1 MTVYIRF
8 LAIFAT
14 IITQK
19 PIKMKKTLLLLAAL
33 LPLCLSAQDEE
44 GWSHN
49 GLTGF
54 NLSQTSFT
62 NWSEGGQ
69 NVVSDNV
76 YLNGS
81 LNYKK
86 GKLSWTNDLNS
97 TYGQNFT
104 EENGWRKGMDN
115 LNFASKL
122 GHQITEK
129 LYYAALLDFKS
140 QFADGY
146 KYTDNSKELISKLLT
161 PSYLNVSVGLD
172 YKPNSHIA
180 VYYSPVAGK
189 LTMVT
194 DTTFSVKYGID
205 PGKKVKP
212 QLGSIFKV
220 NVDYKFFEDK
230 VTFKSVLDLFTAYDD
245 SFGNID
251 VNWDVLIGYNLTKLL
266 TLTFQST
273 LKYDDDI
280 KTVDSDGNPH
290 GAKVQFKEMVG
301 LGLSYKF

>member
-1 MTVYIRF
+1 M
-8 LAIFAT
+8 
-14 IITQK
+14 
-19 PIKMKKTLLLLAAL
+19 
-33 LPLCLSAQDEE
+33 LPLTLVAQEEE

-49 GLTGF
+49 GLAGF
-54 NLSQTSFT
+54 NLSQTAFT
-62 NWSEGGQ
+62 NWSAGGE
-69 NVVSDNV
+69 NTVADNI
-76 YLNGS
+76 YFNGS

-86 GKLSWTNDLNS
+86 DKLSWTNDLSAN
-97 TYGQNFT
+97 YGQNFT
-104 EENGWRKGMDN
+104 DNTGWRKSIDN

-122 GHQITEK
+122 GHQITETV
-129 LYYAALLDFKS
+129 YYAALLDFKS
-140 QFADGY
+140 QLADGY
-146 KYTDNSKELISKLLT
+146 KYTDDDKTLVSKFLT
-161 PSYLNVSVGLD
+161 PSYLNLSVGID

-194 DTTFSVKYGID
+194 DTLLSEAYGID
-205 PGKKVKP
+205 AGKKVKP

-220 NVDYKFFEDK
+220 NVDYTFFEDK
-230 VTFKSVLDLFTAYDD
+230 VTLKSVLDLFTAYDD
-245 SFGNID
+245 TFGKVD

-280 KTVDSDGNPH
+280 KTYSVDDAGKKIER

-301 LGLSYKF
+301 LGISYKF

>member
-1 MTVYIRF
+1 
-8 LAIFAT
+8 
-14 IITQK
+14 
-19 PIKMKKTLLLLAAL
+19 MKKAFFLLAAL
-33 LPLCLSAQDEE
+33 LPLTLVAQEEEE

-49 GLTGF
+49 GLAGF
-54 NLSQTSFT
+54 NLSQTAFT
-62 NWSEGGQ
+62 NWSAGGE
-69 NVVSDNV
+69 NTVADNI
-76 YLNGS
+76 YFNGS

-86 GKLSWTNDLNS
+86 DKLSWTNDLSAN
-97 TYGQNFT
+97 YGQNFT
-104 EENGWRKGMDN
+104 QNTGWRKSIDN

-122 GHQITEK
+122 GHQINETV
-129 LYYAALLDFKS
+129 YYAALLDFKS
-140 QFADGY
+140 QLADGY
-146 KYTDNSKELISKLLT
+146 KYTDDDKTLVSKFLT
-161 PSYLNVSVGLD
+161 PSYLNVSVGID

-194 DTTFSVKYGID
+194 DTLLSEAYGID
-205 PGKKVKP
+205 AGKKVRP

-220 NVDYKFFEDK
+220 NVDYTFFEDK
-230 VTFKSVLDLFTAYDD
+230 VTLKSVLDLFTAYDD
-245 SFGNID
+245 TFGKVD

-280 KTVDSDGNPH
+280 KTVDDEGNIR

-301 LGLSYKF
+301 LGISYKF

>member
-1 MTVYIRF
+1 MN
-8 LAIFAT
+8 
-14 IITQK
+14 
-19 PIKMKKTLLLLAAL
+19 KTLLLLAAL
-33 LPLCLSAQDEE
+33 LPLSLAAQEEEE
-44 GWSHN
+44 GWTHD
-49 GLTGF
+49 GLAGF

-69 NVVSDNV
+69 NTVADNV

-86 GKLSWTNDLNS
+86 DKLSWTNDLSVN
-97 TYGQNFT
+97 YGQNFT
-104 EENGWRKGMDN
+104 EEGGWRKSLDN
-115 LNFASKL
+115 INFASKL
-122 GHQITEK
+122 GHQINDK
-129 LYYAALLDFKS
+129 FYYAALLDFKS
-140 QFADGY
+140 QMADGY
-146 KYTDNSKELISKLLT
+146 KYTDDSKVLISKLLT
-161 PSYLNVSVGLD
+161 PSYLNLSLGID
-172 YKPNSHIA
+172 YKPNGHVA
-180 VYYSPVAGK
+180 AYFSPVAGK

-194 DTTFSVKYGID
+194 DTVFSTKYGID
-205 PGKKVKP
+205 AGKKVRP
-212 QLGSIFKV
+212 QLGAIFKL
-220 NVDYKFFEDK
+220 NVDYKFLEDK

-245 SFGNID
+245 SFGKVD

-280 KTVDSDGNPH
+280 KTTDNEGNIR

>member
-1 MTVYIRF
+1 
-8 LAIFAT
+8 
-14 IITQK
+14 
-19 PIKMKKTLLLLAAL
+19 MKKAFFLLAAL
-33 LPLCLSAQDEE
+33 LPLTLVAQEEEE

-49 GLTGF
+49 GLAGF
-54 NLSQTSFT
+54 NLSQTAFT
-62 NWSEGGQ
+62 NWSAGGE
-69 NVVSDNV
+69 NTVADNI
-76 YLNGS
+76 YFNGS

-86 GKLSWTNDLNS
+86 DKLSWTNDLSAN
-97 TYGQNFT
+97 YGQNFT
-104 EENGWRKGMDN
+104 QNTGWRKSIDN

-122 GHQITEK
+122 GHQINETV
-129 LYYAALLDFKS
+129 YYAALLDFKS
-140 QFADGY
+140 QLADGY
-146 KYTDNSKELISKLLT
+146 KYTDDDKTLVSKFLT
-161 PSYLNVSVGLD
+161 PSYLNVSVGID

-194 DTTFSVKYGID
+194 DTLLSEAYGID
-205 PGKKVKP
+205 AGKKVRP

-220 NVDYKFFEDK
+220 NVDYTFYEDK
-230 VTFKSVLDLFTAYDD
+230 VTLKSVLDLFTAYDD
-245 SFGNID
+245 TFGKVD

-280 KTVDSDGNPH
+280 KTVDDEGNIR

>member
-1 MTVYIRF
+1 M
-8 LAIFAT
+8 
-14 IITQK
+14 
-19 PIKMKKTLLLLAAL
+19 
-33 LPLCLSAQDEE
+33 LPLTLVAQEEE

-49 GLTGF
+49 GLAGF
-54 NLSQTSFT
+54 NLSQTAFT
-62 NWSEGGQ
+62 NWSAGGE
-69 NVVSDNV
+69 NTVADNI
-76 YLNGS
+76 YFNGS

-86 GKLSWTNDLNS
+86 DKLSWTNDLSAN
-97 TYGQNFT
+97 YGQNFT
-104 EENGWRKGMDN
+104 DNTGWRKSIDN

-122 GHQITEK
+122 GHQITETV
-129 LYYAALLDFKS
+129 YYAALLDFKS
-140 QFADGY
+140 QLADGY
-146 KYTDNSKELISKLLT
+146 KYTDDDKTLVSKFLT
-161 PSYLNVSVGLD
+161 PSYLNLSVGID

-194 DTTFSVKYGID
+194 DTLLSEAYGID
-205 PGKKVKP
+205 AGKKVKP

-220 NVDYKFFEDK
+220 NVDYTFFEDK
-230 VTFKSVLDLFTAYDD
+230 VTLKSVLDLFTAYDD
-245 SFGNID
+245 TFGKVD

-280 KTVDSDGNPH
+280 KTYSVDDAGKKIEH

-301 LGLSYKF
+301 LGISYKF

>member
-1 MTVYIRF
+1 
-8 LAIFAT
+8 
-14 IITQK
+14 
-19 PIKMKKTLLLLAAL
+19 MKKAFFLLAAM
-33 LPLCLSAQDEE
+33 LPLTLVAQEEE

-49 GLTGF
+49 GLAGF
-54 NLSQTSFT
+54 NLSQTAFT
-62 NWSEGGQ
+62 NWSAGGE
-69 NVVSDNV
+69 NTVADNI
-76 YLNGS
+76 YFNGS

-86 GKLSWTNDLNS
+86 DKLSWTNDLSAN
-97 TYGQNFT
+97 YGQNFT
-104 EENGWRKGMDN
+104 DNTGWRKSIDN

-122 GHQITEK
+122 GHQISETV
-129 LYYAALLDFKS
+129 YYAALLDFKS
-140 QFADGY
+140 QMADGY
-146 KYTDNSKELISKLLT
+146 KYTDDDKTLVSKFLT
-161 PSYLNVSVGLD
+161 PSYLNLSVGID

-194 DTTFSVKYGID
+194 DTLLSEAYGID
-205 PGKKVKP
+205 AGKKVKP

-220 NVDYKFFEDK
+220 NVDYTFFEDK
-230 VTFKSVLDLFTAYDD
+230 VTLKSVLDLFTAYDD
-245 SFGNID
+245 SFGKID

-280 KTVDSDGNPH
+280 KTADSEGNIR

-301 LGLSYKF
+301 LGISYKF

>member
-1 MTVYIRF
+1 
-8 LAIFAT
+8 
-14 IITQK
+14 
-19 PIKMKKTLLLLAAL
+19 MKKAFFLLAAL
-33 LPLCLSAQDEE
+33 LPLTLVAQEEEE

-49 GLTGF
+49 GLAGF
-54 NLSQTSFT
+54 NLSQTAFT
-62 NWSEGGQ
+62 NWSAGGE
-69 NVVSDNV
+69 NTVADNI
-76 YLNGS
+76 YFNGS

-86 GKLSWTNDLNS
+86 DKLSWTNDLSAN
-97 TYGQNFT
+97 YGQNFT
-104 EENGWRKGMDN
+104 QNTGWRKSIDN

-122 GHQITEK
+122 GHQINETV
-129 LYYAALLDFKS
+129 YYAALLDFKS
-140 QFADGY
+140 QLADGY
-146 KYTDNSKELISKLLT
+146 KYTDDDKTLVSKFLT
-161 PSYLNVSVGLD
+161 PSYLNVSVGID

-194 DTTFSVKYGID
+194 DTLLSEAYGID
-205 PGKKVKP
+205 AGKKVRP

-220 NVDYKFFEDK
+220 NVDYTFYEDK
-230 VTFKSVLDLFTAYDD
+230 VTLKSVLDLFTAYDD
-245 SFGNID
+245 TFGKVD

-280 KTVDSDGNPH
+280 KTVDDEGNIR

-301 LGLSYKF
+301 LGISYKF

>member
-1 MTVYIRF
+1 
-8 LAIFAT
+8 
-14 IITQK
+14 
-19 PIKMKKTLLLLAAL
+19 MKKAFLLLAAL
-33 LPLCLSAQDEE
+33 LPLTLVAQEEE

-49 GLTGF
+49 GLAGF
-54 NLSQTSFT
+54 NLSQTAFT
-62 NWSEGGQ
+62 NWSAGGE
-69 NVVSDNV
+69 NTVADNI
-76 YLNGS
+76 YFNGS

-86 GKLSWTNDLNS
+86 DKLSWTNDLSAN
-97 TYGQNFT
+97 YGQNFT
-104 EENGWRKGMDN
+104 DNTGWRKSIDN

-122 GHQITEK
+122 GHQITETV
-129 LYYAALLDFKS
+129 YYAALLDFKS
-140 QFADGY
+140 QLADGY
-146 KYTDNSKELISKLLT
+146 KYTDDDKTLVSKFLT
-161 PSYLNVSVGLD
+161 PSYLNLSVGID

-194 DTTFSVKYGID
+194 DTLLSEAYGID
-205 PGKKVKP
+205 AGKKVKP

-220 NVDYKFFEDK
+220 NVDYTFFEDK
-230 VTFKSVLDLFTAYDD
+230 VTLKSVLDLFTAYDD
-245 SFGNID
+245 TFGKVD

-280 KTVDSDGNPH
+280 KTMDSEDNIR

-301 LGLSYKF
+301 LGISYKF

>member
-1 MTVYIRF
+1 M
-8 LAIFAT
+8 
-14 IITQK
+14 
-19 PIKMKKTLLLLAAL
+19 
-33 LPLCLSAQDEE
+33 LPLTLVAQEEE

-49 GLTGF
+49 GLAGF
-54 NLSQTSFT
+54 NLSQTAFT
-62 NWSEGGQ
+62 NWSAGGE
-69 NVVSDNV
+69 NTVADNI
-76 YLNGS
+76 YFNGS

-86 GKLSWTNDLNS
+86 DKLSWTNDLSAN
-97 TYGQNFT
+97 YGQNFT
-104 EENGWRKGMDN
+104 DNTGWRKSIDN

-122 GHQITEK
+122 GHQITETV
-129 LYYAALLDFKS
+129 YYAALLDFKS
-140 QFADGY
+140 QLADGY
-146 KYTDNSKELISKLLT
+146 KYTDDDKTLVSKFLT
-161 PSYLNVSVGLD
+161 PSYLNLSVGID

-194 DTTFSVKYGID
+194 DTLLSEAYGID
-205 PGKKVKP
+205 AGKKVKP

-220 NVDYKFFEDK
+220 NVDYTFFEDK
-230 VTFKSVLDLFTAYDD
+230 VTLKSVLDLFTAYDD
-245 SFGNID
+245 TFGKVD

-280 KTVDSDGNPH
+280 KTADSEGNIR

-301 LGLSYKF
+301 LGISYKF

>member
-1 MTVYIRF
+1 
-8 LAIFAT
+8 
-14 IITQK
+14 
-19 PIKMKKTLLLLAAL
+19 MKKAFFLLAAM
-33 LPLCLSAQDEE
+33 LPLTLVAQEEE

-49 GLTGF
+49 GLAGF
-54 NLSQTSFT
+54 NLSQTAFT
-62 NWSEGGQ
+62 NWSAGGE
-69 NVVSDNV
+69 NTVADNI
-76 YLNGS
+76 YFNGS

-86 GKLSWTNDLNS
+86 DKLSWTNDLSAN
-97 TYGQNFT
+97 YGQNFT
-104 EENGWRKGMDN
+104 DNTGWRKSIDN

-122 GHQITEK
+122 GHQITETV
-129 LYYAALLDFKS
+129 YYAALLDFKS
-140 QFADGY
+140 QLADGY
-146 KYTDNSKELISKLLT
+146 KYTDDDKTLVSKFLT
-161 PSYLNVSVGLD
+161 PSYLNLSVGID

-194 DTTFSVKYGID
+194 DTLLSEAYGID
-205 PGKKVKP
+205 AGKKVKP

-220 NVDYKFFEDK
+220 NVDYTFFEDK
-230 VTFKSVLDLFTAYDD
+230 VTLKSVLDLFTAYDD
-245 SFGNID
+245 TFGKVD

-280 KTVDSDGNPH
+280 KTYSVDDAGKKIER

-301 LGLSYKF
+301 LGISYKF

>member
-1 MTVYIRF
+1 
-8 LAIFAT
+8 
-14 IITQK
+14 
-19 PIKMKKTLLLLAAL
+19 MKKAFFLLAAL
-33 LPLCLSAQDEE
+33 LPLTLVAQEEEE

-49 GLTGF
+49 GLAGF
-54 NLSQTSFT
+54 NLSQTAFT
-62 NWSEGGQ
+62 NWSAGGE
-69 NVVSDNV
+69 NTVADNI
-76 YLNGS
+76 YFNGS

-86 GKLSWTNDLNS
+86 DKLSWTNDLSAN
-97 TYGQNFT
+97 YGQNFT
-104 EENGWRKGMDN
+104 QNTGWRKSIDN

-122 GHQITEK
+122 GHQINETV
-129 LYYAALLDFKS
+129 YYAALLDFKS
-140 QFADGY
+140 QLADGY
-146 KYTDNSKELISKLLT
+146 KYTDDDKTLVSKFLT
-161 PSYLNVSVGLD
+161 PSYLNLSVGID

-194 DTTFSVKYGID
+194 DTLLSEAYGID
-205 PGKKVKP
+205 AGKKVRP

-220 NVDYKFFEDK
+220 NVDYTFYEDK
-230 VTFKSVLDLFTAYDD
+230 VTLKSVLDLFTAYDD
-245 SFGNID
+245 TFGKVD

-280 KTVDSDGNPH
+280 KTVDDEGNIR

-301 LGLSYKF
+301 LGISYKF

>member
-1 MTVYIRF
+1 M
-8 LAIFAT
+8 
-14 IITQK
+14 
-19 PIKMKKTLLLLAAL
+19 
-33 LPLCLSAQDEE
+33 LPLTLVAQEEE

-49 GLTGF
+49 GLAGF
-54 NLSQTSFT
+54 NLSQTAFT
-62 NWSEGGQ
+62 NWSAGGE
-69 NVVSDNV
+69 NTVADNI
-76 YLNGS
+76 YFNGS

-86 GKLSWTNDLNS
+86 DKLSWTNDLS
-97 TYGQNFT
+97 ATYGQNFT
-104 EENGWRKGMDN
+104 DNTGWRKSIDN

-122 GHQITEK
+122 GHQITETV
-129 LYYAALLDFKS
+129 YYAALLDFKS
-140 QFADGY
+140 QLADGY
-146 KYTDNSKELISKLLT
+146 KYTDDDKTLVSKFLT
-161 PSYLNVSVGLD
+161 PSYLNLSVGID

-194 DTTFSVKYGID
+194 DTLLSEAYGID
-205 PGKKVKP
+205 AGKKVKP

-220 NVDYKFFEDK
+220 NVDYTFFEDK
-230 VTFKSVLDLFTAYDD
+230 VTLKSVLDLFTAYDD
-245 SFGNID
+245 TFGKVD

-280 KTVDSDGNPH
+280 KTVDSEGNIR

-301 LGLSYKF
+301 LGISYKF

>member
-1 MTVYIRF
+1 
-8 LAIFAT
+8 
-14 IITQK
+14 
-19 PIKMKKTLLLLAAL
+19 MKKTLLILAAL
-33 LPLCLSAQDEE
+33 LPLSLAAQEEE
-44 GWSHN
+44 GWSHK
-49 GLTGF
+49 GLAGF
-54 NLSQTSFT
+54 NLSQTAFT
-62 NWSEGGQ
+62 NWSEGGE
-69 NVVSDNV
+69 NVVADNV
-76 YLNGS
+76 YFNGS

-86 GKLSWTNDLNS
+86 DKLSWTNDLSAN
-97 TYGQNFT
+97 YGQNFT
-104 EENGWRKGMDN
+104 EDNGWRKSVDN

-140 QFADGY
+140 QMANGY
-146 KYTDNSKELISKLLT
+146 KYSADDKVLVSKLMT
-161 PSYLNVSVGLD
+161 PSYLNLSVGID
-172 YKPNSHIA
+172 YKPNSHVA

-194 DTTFSVKYGID
+194 DTTFSVAYGID
-205 PGKKVKP
+205 AGKKVKP
-212 QLGSIFKV
+212 QLGSMLKV
-220 NVDYKFFEDK
+220 NVDYTFFEDRM
-230 VTFKSVLDLFTAYDD
+230 TFKSVLDLFTAYDD
-245 SFGNID
+245 SFGMVD

-280 KTVDSDGNPH
+280 KTFDDNGVQH

>member
-1 MTVYIRF
+1 
-8 LAIFAT
+8 
-14 IITQK
+14 
-19 PIKMKKTLLLLAAL
+19 MKKAFFLLAAL
-33 LPLCLSAQDEE
+33 LPLTLVAQEEE

-49 GLTGF
+49 GLAGF
-54 NLSQTSFT
+54 NLSQTAFT
-62 NWSEGGQ
+62 NWSAGGE
-69 NVVSDNV
+69 NTVADNI
-76 YLNGS
+76 YFNGS

-86 GKLSWTNDLNS
+86 DKLSWTNDLSAN
-97 TYGQNFT
+97 YGQNFT
-104 EENGWRKGMDN
+104 DNTGWRKSIDN

-122 GHQITEK
+122 GHQITETV
-129 LYYAALLDFKS
+129 YYAALLDFKS
-140 QFADGY
+140 QLADGY
-146 KYTDNSKELISKLLT
+146 KYTDDDKTLVSKFLT
-161 PSYLNVSVGLD
+161 PSYLNLSVGID

-194 DTTFSVKYGID
+194 DTLLSEAYGID
-205 PGKKVKP
+205 AGKKVKP

-220 NVDYKFFEDK
+220 NVDYTFFEDK
-230 VTFKSVLDLFTAYDD
+230 VTLKSVLDLFTAYDD
-245 SFGNID
+245 TFGKVD

-280 KTVDSDGNPH
+280 KTVDSEGNIR

-301 LGLSYKF
+301 LGISYKF

>member
-1 MTVYIRF
+1 
-8 LAIFAT
+8 
-14 IITQK
+14 
-19 PIKMKKTLLLLAAL
+19 MKKAFFLLAAL
-33 LPLCLSAQDEE
+33 LPLTLVAQEEE

-49 GLTGF
+49 GLAGF
-54 NLSQTSFT
+54 NLSQTAFT
-62 NWSEGGQ
+62 NWSAGGE
-69 NVVSDNV
+69 NTVADNI
-76 YLNGS
+76 YFNGS

-86 GKLSWTNDLNS
+86 DKLSWTNDLSAN
-97 TYGQNFT
+97 YGQNFT
-104 EENGWRKGMDN
+104 DNTGWRKSIDN

-122 GHQITEK
+122 GHQITETV
-129 LYYAALLDFKS
+129 YYAALLDFKS
-140 QFADGY
+140 QLADGY
-146 KYTDNSKELISKLLT
+146 KYTDDDKTLVSKFLT
-161 PSYLNVSVGLD
+161 PSYLNLSVGID

-194 DTTFSVKYGID
+194 DTLLSEAYGID
-205 PGKKVKP
+205 AGKKVRP

-220 NVDYKFFEDK
+220 NVDYTFYEDK
-230 VTFKSVLDLFTAYDD
+230 VTLKSVLDLFTAYDD
-245 SFGNID
+245 TFGKVD

-280 KTVDSDGNPH
+280 KTVDSEDNIR

-301 LGLSYKF
+301 LGISYKF

>member
-1 MTVYIRF
+1 
-8 LAIFAT
+8 
-14 IITQK
+14 
-19 PIKMKKTLLLLAAL
+19 MKKALFLLAAL
-33 LPLCLSAQDEE
+33 LPLTLVAQEEEE
-44 GWSHN
+44 GWSHK

-62 NWSEGGQ
+62 NWSAGGE
-69 NVVSDNV
+69 NTVADNI
-76 YLNGS
+76 YFNGS

-86 GKLSWTNDLNS
+86 DKLSWTNDLSAN
-97 TYGQNFT
+97 YGQNFT
-104 EENGWRKGMDN
+104 DNTGWRKSIDN

-122 GHQITEK
+122 GHHITEK
-129 LYYAALLDFKS
+129 LFYAALLDFKS
-140 QFADGY
+140 QLANGY
-146 KYTDNSKELISKLLT
+146 KYTDDDKVLVSKFMT

-180 VYYSPVAGK
+180 VYFSPVAGK

-194 DTTFSVKYGID
+194 DTTFSQAYGID
-205 PGKKVKP
+205 AGKKVKP

-220 NVDYKFFEDK
+220 NVDYSFFEDK
-230 VTFKSVLDLFTAYDD
+230 VTLKSVLDLFTAYDD
-245 SFGNID
+245 SFGKVD

-280 KTVDSDGNPH
+280 KTVDDEGNIR

-301 LGLSYKF
+301 LGISYKF

>member
-1 MTVYIRF
+1 
-8 LAIFAT
+8 
-14 IITQK
+14 
-19 PIKMKKTLLLLAAL
+19 MKKAFFLLAAL
-33 LPLCLSAQDEE
+33 LPLTLVAQEEE

-49 GLTGF
+49 GLAGF
-54 NLSQTSFT
+54 NLSQTAFT
-62 NWSEGGQ
+62 NWSAGGE
-69 NVVSDNV
+69 NTVADNI
-76 YLNGS
+76 YFNGS

-86 GKLSWTNDLNS
+86 DKLSWTNDLSAN
-97 TYGQNFT
+97 YGQNFT
-104 EENGWRKGMDN
+104 QNTGWRKSIDN

-122 GHQITEK
+122 GHQINETV
-129 LYYAALLDFKS
+129 YYAALLDFKS
-140 QFADGY
+140 QMADGY
-146 KYTDNSKELISKLLT
+146 KYTDDDKTLVSKFLT
-161 PSYLNVSVGLD
+161 PSYLNLSVGID

-194 DTTFSVKYGID
+194 DTLLSEAYGID
-205 PGKKVKP
+205 AGKKVRP

-220 NVDYKFFEDK
+220 NVDYTFYEDK
-230 VTFKSVLDLFTAYDD
+230 VTLKSVLDLFTAYDD
-245 SFGNID
+245 TFGKVD

-280 KTVDSDGNPH
+280 KTVDDEGNIR

-301 LGLSYKF
+301 LGISYKF